1 VSLIGFA
8 SVKGSP
14 GVTTAVVA
22 VGATWPEDHPLIVAE
37 FDPAG
42 GDLAARFGLT
52 EEPGLMSWAAAAR
65 RSSAAK
71 ELSRHVQ
78 ELPGGV
84 RVLVAPA
91 GSEQAV
97 GAIRLL
103 DGRALQGFDTSPEG
117 DVLADCGRL
126 ALSRPFHPLLAETSL
141 LMLLVRPALPDL
153 AHLAA
158 RVEALRNQARDVAL
172 VLAGP
177 GLYPAKEVADTFGV
191 EVLGQL
197 PPDPQGAAFCSGAR
211 PGSSRTA
218 ARSPLLRAAR
228 SLADAMVQR
237 LAAGR
242 DREPHA
248 AEGVGVRPTALA
260 LEGTR

>member
-1 VSLIGFA
+1 MSFVGFA

-91 GSEQAV
+91 GSEQAG
-97 GAIRLL
+97 GALRLL
-103 DGRALQGFDTSPEG
+103 DARALHGIDASPEG

-211 PGSSRTA
+211 AGSSRTA

-248 AEGVGVRPTALA
+248 AEGVGVRPTAPA